1 MNSYNE
7 NLHSAIVNSLQ
18 SLDIEEQDLNSQVN
32 AAMFTLYHAEGATIA
47 AEQNLAAATGAY
59 KSKTATQNQAI
70 KDNNVLV
77 NLLGTATQANQFV
90 KQSTT
95 NIAVSASNV
104 QIATNAIVRLAGDM
118 GSIYSILNAA
128 DFDSS
133 IYMLAKEASKL
144 INETAYDAE
153 VTSQT
158 AMEAST
164 LTAEVSASTVLD
176 MAKATNG
183 LMSSV
188 LKITT
193 ADFNTATQNIVT
205 DSNAMAAV
213 RSTEKMD
220 EGALEMINISYNAT
234 KSAYAL
240 TNKELNLNLN
250 VETSTDNPLS
260 FTVNFDLIES
270 PFPSDKTDENP
281 MYPVE
286 KYYIMV
292 VKDAQKQ
299 TFSISNA
306 ENILLLG
313 NSEIITVDPVS
324 TSPVSQTVDVY
335 YNIKDGDKPPV
346 TDSDN
351 KPIELGENYVVFVM
365 AIFTDDYK
373 RKTNCYDDYLS
384 APSQVFTLTTAL
396 QPVTGKTIKVVAYD
410 DKKLTDNE
418 RRLALAVKN
427 DQLKNSIGN
436 ADDHATVDFTH
447 VMTFEMDENP
457 NRKVEYRCMFLPASA
472 NASDRLLT
480 VESLNFLVKSELPL
494 LEDIT
499 IALDP
504 VIAGLEEENYTNEL
518 KIGLLETELNEL
530 NEQFTATAKKDAPVS
545 DEDAEKQKLL
555 ATNQKTLTAQLK
567 ELQKSHDANV
577 KQFHTLTA
585 QKDKMTQSIAEETVA
600 KPGFLFNLPIAEQV
614 YADSYIVARKDK
626 DKTTANTA
634 AWITFIGPDAT
645 DNFGNRLIEGDQ
657 YLPVVLSYSTAAAE
671 NESDFVNALSEMDKT
686 EYFKY

>member
-47 AEQNLAAATGAY
+47 AEQNLAIATDTY
-59 KSKTATQNQAI
+59 QSKTDTQNQAV

-133 IYMLAKEASKL
+133 IYMLAREASKL

-153 VTSQT
+153 VTSQM

-205 DSNAMAAV
+205 DSTAVAAV
-213 RSTEKMD
+213 RSTEKLD
-220 EGALEMINISYNAT
+220 EGALEMISISYNTT

-250 VETSTDNPLS
+250 VETNTDNPLS

-270 PFPSDKTDENP
+270 PFPSGKTDENP

-292 VKDAQKQ
+292 VKDAKKQ

-306 ENILLLG
+306 ENVLLLG
-313 NSEIITVDPVS
+313 NSEVIKVRPVS
-324 TSPVSQTVDVY
+324 TSPVSQKVDVY

-346 TDSDN
+346 TDSEN
-351 KPIELGENYVVFVM
+351 KPIELGEDYVVFVM

-384 APSQVFTLTTAL
+384 APSQVFTLTTELHSVA
-396 QPVTGKTIKVVAYD
+396 GKTINVVVYD

-418 RRLALAVKN
+418 RRLALAAKN
-427 DQLKNSIGN
+427 DQLKNSIGM
-436 ADDHATVDFTH
+436 ADDNTTIDFTH
-447 VMTFEMDENP
+447 VMTFETEENP
-457 NRKVEYRCMFLPASA
+457 DLDIEYRCMFLPFSA

-480 VESLNFLVKSELPL
+480 IESLDFLVKSELPL
-494 LEDIT
+494 MEEIT

-504 VIAGLEEENYTNEL
+504 EIAALQEDNYTNEL
-518 KIGLLETELNEL
+518 KIGLLETELSKL
-530 NEQFTATAKKDAPVS
+530 NEQVTANTKKDATVS
-545 DEDAEKQKLL
+545 EEDAEKQKSLF
-555 ATNQKTLTAQLK
+555 ANQKTITAQLK

-577 KQFHTLTA
+577 KQFHKLTA
-585 QKDKMTQSIAEETVA
+585 QKDKMTHSIAEETVA
-600 KPGFLFNLPIAEQV
+600 RPGFLFNVAIAEQV
-614 YADSYIVARKDK
+614 YADSYIVARKNT
-626 DKTTANTA
+626 DKTTDVAVQ
-634 AWITFIGPDAT
+634 WIAFIGPDAT
-645 DNFGNRLIEGDQ
+645 DNFGNRLIQGDQ
-657 YLPVVLSYSTAAAE
+657 YLPVALSYSTAAAE
-671 NESDFVNALSEMDKT
+671 NADDFVNALSEMDKT